1 MLRENALLSAFLFVE
16 LGQRSQLS
24 NWKWKQRAKSKKSF
38 LRSCFLHFLRLKLIS
53 IVPSSPYF
61 VSLSAG
67 VPIGP
72 INWLS
77 RTIYSRCCHFAAYI
91 LIGVVTTCLCLISLS
106 VLIGLQILL
115 IRAGIELNPGP
126 AASPST
132 VCPSFCV
139 VSQNCRG
146 LAVCKK
152 SCKLVKSIQSS
163 KSNLSTI
170 LFGSVQASIEIT
182 LMLLAFKWP
191 TLRDVKM
198 SFGWVSQVPF
208 SLKCSRFSYF
218 NKIPLKVTILIS
230 LAVLIGLATLLIR
243 AGVELNPGPRA
254 DYPDF
259 RVISQNCRG
268 LTDCRKTCCLVKKL
282 SASRAGHSP
291 VFACLQ
297 ETHCINRF
305 ALNNLHKGTHVIDDG
320 ERNQKGVSILIPE
333 EFQICDSL
341 TSGVGRWAIGVV
353 QAKNSTSAS
362 RVVIATVYAPNCH
375 RESKLMF
382 QDFLFNLDLITERLS
397 EQSHD
402 FVMVVTGDFNVVLDP
417 DNGQLN
423 RLGSPGERSLA
434 TYILC

>member
-1 MLRENALLSAFLFVE
+1 MFFCQVLWLNASVKCSGSSILGLDEAAIEKSAVFCSFLFVE
-16 LGQRSQLS
+16 FEVRRRCQLLPAPLAQTKDKLTQR
-24 NWKWKQRAKSKKSF
+24 
-38 LRSCFLHFLRLKLIS
+38 FLRL
-53 IVPSSPYF
+53 
-61 VSLSAG
+61 
-67 VPIGP
+67 
-72 INWLS
+72 NLS
-77 RTIYSRCCHFAAYI
+77 R
-91 LIGVVTTCLCLISLS
+91 CLSK
-106 VLIGLQILL
+106 ILL
-115 IRAGIELNPGP
+115 LFMWLKCLKLYSSIMK
-126 AASPST
+126 S
-132 VCPSFCV
+132 V
-139 VSQNCRG
+139 VHS
-146 LAVCKK
+146 
-152 SCKLVKSIQSS
+152 SS
-163 KSNLSTI
+163 KC
-170 LFGSVQASIEIT
+170 F
-182 LMLLAFKWP
+182 
-191 TLRDVKM
+191 
-198 SFGWVSQVPF
+198 
-208 SLKCSRFSYF
+208 RFSYF
-218 NKIPLKVTILIS
+218 NRISLKVTILIS

-243 AGVELNPGPRA
+243 AGAELNPGPRA

-320 ERNQKGVSILIPE
+320 ERNQKGVSILVPE

-341 TSGVGRWAIGVV
+341 TSGLGRWAIGVV